1 MKLHTRA
8 SALGAV
14 VAMGSTLIL
23 SLVLPAFVSAQ
34 VGAPEPA
41 AAPKGALPGHFAD
54 ERHTSTSEVL
64 AVDTATRMITLR
76 DVEGGEPETFKLG
89 DDVRNLEQ
97 VKVGDRVTVD
107 VYKSTSI
114 KALKEG
120 ELGEKE
126 TATIDRSQPGEKPGG
141 LATRTRTKVE
151 KVSSVFPD
159 SKEFLTRNDK
169 GKLTTWKV
177 KDADDLKGLKSGDR
191 IQFTSVSELAVSV
204 KPAPATQPTA
214 VPAGATEAPTTKPS
228 APSSASPSAA
238 PSASDAPAAPAAPAA
253 P

>member
-1 MKLHTRA
+1 
-8 SALGAV
+8 
-14 VAMGSTLIL
+14 
-23 SLVLPAFVSAQ
+23 
-34 VGAPEPA
+34 
-41 AAPKGALPGHFAD
+41 LPGHFAD

-76 DVEGGEPETFKLG
+76 DVEGGEPEMFKLG

-107 VYKSTSI
+107 VYRSTSI

-177 KDADDLKGLKSGDR
+177 KDAEDLKGLKSGDR

-204 KPAPATQPTA
+204 KAAPRHPADGHPRRRDGEANHSARGSAVGSAFSTCGACGTCGAGGDAVGNTVGEARREAGVVNPAT
-214 VPAGATEAPTTKPS
+214 S
-228 APSSASPSAA
+228 ARPREKRA
-238 PSASDAPAAPAAPAA
+238 DVQR
-253 P
+253 